1 MTDDGGGGGGGGGT
15 LSIPHTRR
23 LWSRVLPKHYTLPGT
38 WTQYLLF
45 QVHKKTKLLKKD
57 FVEEFSTL

>member
-1 MTDDGGGGGGGGGT
+1 MTDGGGGGGGGGGT

-23 LWSRVLPKHYTLPGT
+23 PWSRVLPKHYTLHMDTIFTIPSA
-38 WTQYLLF
+38 Q
-45 QVHKKTKLLKKD
+45 KTKLLKKD